1 MSDGRDPNLFYE
13 VFNQRAAILTFFGA
27 LGGSVRA
34 AVLKTGWKEGIR
46 VIFVG
51 GAVAFGVGVLG
62 PLVLRPWIGDVPNN
76 MAGAMGTLTA
86 ASFLIGLV
94 AVTLVERFVSGPTQ
108 SNPNHTLRTF
118 TSRKEDPYMHD
129 QHQHENDTYRTLPDD
144 VYKSYDEKYGPR
156 KDEESS

>member
-1 MSDGRDPNLFYE
+1 MSDGRDPNLFLE

-34 AVLKTGWKEGIR
+34 AVLKTSWKEGLR
-46 VIFVG
+46 VVFVG

-62 PLVLRPWIGDVPNN
+62 PVIMKPWIGDLPDE

-94 AVTLVERFVSGPTQ
+94 AVTLVERFISGEANEPLQ
-108 SNPNHTLRTF
+108 PQPR
-118 TSRKEDPYMHD
+118 E
-129 QHQHENDTYRTLPDD
+129 
-144 VYKSYDEKYGPR
+144 YGPEGR
-156 KDEESS
+156 IEEEEGPEELNHE

>member
-1 MSDGRDPNLFYE
+1 MSNQDPNLLTE

-34 AVLKTGWKEGIR
+34 AVLKTSWKEGLR
-46 VIFVG
+46 VVFVG

-62 PLVLRPWIGDVPNN
+62 PVIMKPWIGDLPDE

-94 AVTLVERFVSGPTQ
+94 AVTLVERFISGESIEPTE
-108 SNPNHTLRTF
+108 PKPR
-118 TSRKEDPYMHD
+118 E
-129 QHQHENDTYRTLPDD
+129 
-144 VYKSYDEKYGPR
+144 YGPEP
-156 KDEESS
+156 EENQ

>member
-1 MSDGRDPNLFYE
+1 MSNQDPNLFSE

-34 AVLKTGWKEGIR
+34 AVLKTGWKEGLR
-46 VIFVG
+46 VVFVG

-62 PLVLRPWIGDVPNN
+62 PVLMKPWIGDLPDE

-94 AVTLVERFVSGPTQ
+94 AVTIVERFIGGEANEPL
-108 SNPNHTLRTF
+108 NPQR
-118 TSRKEDPYMHD
+118 RE
-129 QHQHENDTYRTLPDD
+129 
-144 VYKSYDEKYGPR
+144 YGPNGR
-156 KDEESS
+156 IIDSEENQ

>member
-1 MSDGRDPNLFYE
+1 MSSQDPNLFSE
-13 VFNQRAAILTFFGA
+13 VFNQRAALLTFFGA

-34 AVLKTGWKEGIR
+34 AVLKTTWREGLR

-62 PLVLRPWIGDVPNN
+62 PVVMRPWIGDLPDE

-94 AVTLVERFVSGPTQ
+94 AVTLVERFISGEANEPVAPQ
-108 SNPNHTLRTF
+108 PREYGPEGLI
-118 TSRKEDPYMHD
+118 
-129 QHQHENDTYRTLPDD
+129 
-144 VYKSYDEKYGPR
+144 DEKDP
-156 KDEESS
+156 EENQ

>member
-1 MSDGRDPNLFYE
+1 MSERDPNLILE

-34 AVLKTGWKEGIR
+34 AVLKTGWKEGVR
-46 VIFVG
+46 VVFVG

-62 PLVLRPWIGDVPNN
+62 PVVMKPWIGDLPDE

-94 AVTLVERFVSGPTQ
+94 AVTLVERFVGGEEIGPTKPRPAPDNIHQ
-108 SNPNHTLRTF
+108 QHFVDPELPN
-118 TSRKEDPYMHD
+118 
-129 QHQHENDTYRTLPDD
+129 ENLNDD
-144 VYKSYDEKYGPR
+144 NLGG
-156 KDEESS
+156 

>member
-1 MSDGRDPNLFYE
+1 MSEKDPSLFFE

-34 AVLKTGWKEGIR
+34 AVLKTTWREGLR
-46 VIFVG
+46 VVFVG

-62 PLVLRPWIGDVPNN
+62 PVLMKPWIGDLPDE

-94 AVTLVERFVSGPTQ
+94 AVTLVERFISGE
-108 SNPNHTLRTF
+108 SNEAL
-118 TSRKEDPYMHD
+118 
-129 QHQHENDTYRTLPDD
+129 D
-144 VYKSYDEKYGPR
+144 VKPREYGPEGR
-156 KDEESS
+156 IPAPEEN

>member
-1 MSDGRDPNLFYE
+1 MSAEKDPNLWTE
-13 VFNQRAAILTFFGA
+13 VFNERAALLTFFGA

-46 VIFVG
+46 VVFVG

-62 PLVLRPWIGDVPNN
+62 PVIMRPWIGDLPDE

-94 AVTLVERFVSGPTQ
+94 AVTIVERFISGEANEPLSPTRRDYLGENEEENDPAQ
-108 SNPNHTLRTF
+108 P
-118 TSRKEDPYMHD
+118 EDRGFGNHD
-129 QHQHENDTYRTLPDD
+129 Q
-144 VYKSYDEKYGPR
+144 
-156 KDEESS
+156 

>member
-1 MSDGRDPNLFYE
+1 MSEKDPNLFLE
-13 VFNQRAAILTFFGA
+13 VFNARSAMLTFFGA

-34 AVLKTGWKEGIR
+34 AVLKTGWKEGLR

-62 PLVLRPWIGDVPNN
+62 PVILRPWIGDLPEE

-94 AVTLVERFVSGPTQ
+94 AVTLVERFIAGESFEPKENKPGKGPEA
-108 SNPNHTLRTF
+108 
-118 TSRKEDPYMHD
+118 EDFLADFETPED
-129 QHQHENDTYRTLPDD
+129 QR
-144 VYKSYDEKYGPR
+144 
-156 KDEESS
+156 